1 MGQRYSKSDY
11 LNGKFYQLSK
21 ELFKGKYKSLT
32 NNERVLYSVLK
43 DRFELS
49 IKNEWVDS
57 DNNIYF
63 IFEQVQLSE
72 ECCMSLKTVQRA
84 MQNLVK
90 YQLIDSVRQGQ
101 NMANRLYLLKPDQ
114 EEDKVTNDH
123 NEESKAK
130 EKTKSFEK
138 AKDKVDEKIAI
149 KPDYKRTSQNDLSEQ
164 VKKSLPDKSKS
175 PTIYT
180 NNNYT
185 ENNYTSSSKDESQI
199 NRTIEEEESKTTDL
213 LLIKSRIK
221 LEILIAQ
228 RKDIPEDLIIKIYK
242 ILDSFFRNVS
252 KTSFKIQDEVIPV
265 KELKEQIYNIL
276 DQKSFLCVAEAIM
289 NNPGTIKQM
298 RPYIIS
304 CFYNYATGEMRSK
317 CNVKKNIY
325 SFNNFEQH
333 NYNFAEIER
342 LLLKN

>member
-11 LNGKFYQLSK
+11 LNGKFYQLLK

-101 NMANRLYLLKPDQ
+101 NMANRLYLLKPDS
-114 EEDKVTNDH
+114 EEDKVTNEASNA
-123 NEESKAK
+123 NEKSKK
-130 EKTKSFEK
+130 PEKVR
-138 AKDKVDEKIAI
+138 DNVDEKKATN
-149 KPDYKRTSQNDLSEQ
+149 PDYKRTSQNDLSEQ

-185 ENNYTSSSKDESQI
+185 EKNYTSSSKDKSESD
-199 NRTIEEEESKTTDL
+199 RPVEDEESKTTDL
-213 LLIKSRIK
+213 LSIKSRIE
-221 LEILIAQ
+221 LENLFAQ

-242 ILDSFFRNVS
+242 TLDSFFRNTS
-252 KTSFKIQDEVIPV
+252 TTSFKIQDEVVPV
-265 KELKEQIYNIL
+265 KELKEQIHNIL
-276 DQKSFLCVAEAIM
+276 NEKSFLCVAEAIM
-289 NNPGTIKQM
+289 DNSSTIKQM

-304 CFYNYATGEMRSK
+304 CFYNYAIGEMRPK
-317 CNVKKNIY
+317 CNVKQSK
-325 SFNNFEQH
+325 
-333 NYNFAEIER
+333 A
-342 LLLKN
+342 K